1 MQIALD
7 ATPLTVATGGVRRY
21 TDELARALADA
32 QPDDT
37 VWLTSDQPFNIPAPA
52 PNNLRQSGG
61 PRNALER
68 RWWSFGLQAELSR
81 LRADVFHGTDFA
93 VPYLPIRPTVMTIHD
108 VSPWKDKRWHSR
120 ANRIRKRTPTLL
132 RLGLATMTITPSEAV
147 RREVID
153 WFELSE
159 DRVVA
164 VPLAA
169 SAHFRPVDPTPTDQP
184 FFLYVGTLEPRK
196 NLPRLL
202 DAWRQV
208 RQRHPVDLVLA
219 GRLRSDGP
227 AIEPQPGL
235 TLLGAVPDDQLPA
248 LYASAV
254 ACLYPSL
261 YEGFGLPVLE
271 AMQCGAAVLTSKD
284 PALAELAG
292 DAAICIDAQNT
303 DAWVQAMN
311 QAIEQ
316 PNTLQELRQRARARA
331 AGFSWQSTA
340 ARTREVYAE
349 AIRRFRKRAV
359 SFA

>member
-21 TDELARALADA
+21 TTELGHALADA
-32 QPDDT
+32 YPEDT
-37 VWLTSDQPFNIPAPA
+37 VWLTSDQPFELPTRTRH
-52 PNNLRQSGG
+52 NLRKGGG
-61 PRNALER
+61 PRNSVER

-108 VSPWKDKRWHSR
+108 VSPWKDKSWHAR
-120 ANRIRKRTPTLL
+120 ADRIRRRTPMLL
-132 RLGLATMTITPSEAV
+132 GLGLATMTITPSEAV
-147 RREVID
+147 RREVLA
-153 WFELSE
+153 WFELPP

-164 VPLAA
+164 IPLAA
-169 SAHFRPVDPTPTDQP
+169 SSLFRPVEPSGAERP

-196 NLPRLL
+196 NLHRLL

-208 RQRHPVDLVLA
+208 RQRHIVDLVLA

-235 TLLGAVPDDQLPA
+235 TLLGAVPDDQLPG
-248 LYASAV
+248 LYASAI
-254 ACLYPSL
+254 ACVYPSL

-271 AMQCGAAVLTSKD
+271 AMQCGAAVLTSQD
-284 PALAELAG
+284 PALSELAG
-292 DAAICIDAQNT
+292 DAAICIDASDTQ
-303 DAWVQAMN
+303 AWVEGMCR
-311 QAIEQ
+311 AIEQ
-316 PNTLQELRQRARARA
+316 PACMEELRRKARVRA
-331 AGFSWQSTA
+331 AGFSWQCTA

-359 SFA
+359 SFG

>member
-7 ATPLTVATGGVRRY
+7 ATPLSVPTGGVRRY
-21 TDELARALADA
+21 TAELALALADV
-32 QPDDT
+32 QPGDT
-37 VWLTSDQPFNIPAPA
+37 IWLTSDQPFQLPAPT
-52 PNNLRQSGG
+52 PGNLRKSSG

-93 VPYLPIRPTVMTIHD
+93 VPYLPIRPSVMTIHD
-108 VSPWKDKRWHSR
+108 VSPWKDKSWHSR

-169 SAHFRPVDPTPTDQP
+169 SALFRPVEPTKADPP

-202 DAWRQV
+202 QAWRRV

-248 LYASAV
+248 LYAGAI
-254 ACLYPSL
+254 ACLYPSF

-271 AMQCGAAVLTSKD
+271 AMQCGAVVIASSD
-284 PALAELAG
+284 PSIREVACDGAILLDVRDRAAWLDALRS
-292 DAAICIDAQNT
+292 AIAQP
-303 DAWVQAMN
+303 
-311 QAIEQ
+311 EQ
-316 PNTLQELRQRARARA
+316 MRALRQRAIARSA
-331 AGFSWQSTA
+331 QFSWTKTA
-340 ARTREVYAE
+340 KLTKDVYE
-349 AIRRFRKRAV
+349 QAIHRFRK
-359 SFA
+359 

>member
-7 ATPLTVATGGVRRY
+7 ATPLSVPTGGVRRY
-21 TDELARALADA
+21 TAELALALADV
-32 QPDDT
+32 QPGDT
-37 VWLTSDQPFNIPAPA
+37 IWLTSDQPFQLPAPT
-52 PNNLRQSGG
+52 PGNLRKSSG

-93 VPYLPIRPTVMTIHD
+93 VPYLPIRPSVMTIHD
-108 VSPWKDKRWHSR
+108 VSPWKDKSWHSR

-169 SAHFRPVDPTPTDQP
+169 SALFRPVEPTKADPP

-196 NLPRLL
+196 NLPLL
-202 DAWRQV
+202 LAAWRQV

-248 LYASAV
+248 LYAGAI

-271 AMQCGAAVLTSKD
+271 AMQCGAAVLTSRD
-284 PALAELAG
+284 PALEELAG
-292 DAAICIDAQNT
+292 DAALCIDAKDT
-303 DAWVQAMN
+303 EAWVEAMCS
-311 QAIEQ
+311 AVEQ
-316 PNTLQELRQRARARA
+316 PDSLQELRHKARARA
-331 AGFSWQSTA
+331 AGFSWQGTA

-349 AIRRFRKRAV
+349 AIRRFRKRA
-359 SFA
+359 